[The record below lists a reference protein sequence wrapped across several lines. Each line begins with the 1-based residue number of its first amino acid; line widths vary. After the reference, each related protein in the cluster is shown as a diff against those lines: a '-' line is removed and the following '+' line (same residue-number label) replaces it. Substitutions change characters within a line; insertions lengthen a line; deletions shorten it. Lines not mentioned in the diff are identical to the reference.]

1 MTCDPF
7 KSTASYGPV
16 TAGTWTPAASPMPT
30 RHAKAEIREL
40 ANALAID
47 AETRR
52 LAAAVHGVY
61 VLRHDVR
68 DPDRATA
75 VAAVGIACQLH
86 EVPLSIN
93 DIARRA
99 GVDPADG
106 ERAYHEL
113 CEKLSYTVC
122 DDSA

>member
-1 MTCDPF
+1 MH
-7 KSTASYGPV
+7 SPV
-16 TAGTWTPAASPMPT
+16 TTGIWKPAAPPMST
-30 RHAKAEIREL
+30 RNAKAEIVEL

-47 AETRR
+47 DETRS

-61 VLRHDVR
+61 VLRHDVS

-86 EVPLSIN
+86 EVPLSVN

-99 GVDPADG
+99 GIDPADG

-113 CEKLSYTVC
+113 CGKLSYTVC
-122 DDSA
+122 DDHKSTPQD